1 MISVGNAP
9 LSPGR
14 LVVQQLHCPMP
25 EEVPPQHDSAVTKT
39 FGKLATC
46 YGQRQKS
53 LDPSNVEA
61 EIFWPSIRERSE

>member
-1 MISVGNAP
+1 
-9 LSPGR
+9 
-14 LVVQQLHCPMP
+14 MP
-25 EEVPPQHDSAVTKT
+25 EEVPPQRDSAVTKT
-39 FGKLATC
+39 FGKLATG

>member
-1 MISVGNAP
+1 
-9 LSPGR
+9 
-14 LVVQQLHCPMP
+14 MP

>member
-1 MISVGNAP
+1 
-9 LSPGR
+9 
-14 LVVQQLHCPMP
+14 MP
-25 EEVPPQHDSAVTKT
+25 EEVPPQRDSAVTKT
-39 FGKLATC
+39 FGKLAG